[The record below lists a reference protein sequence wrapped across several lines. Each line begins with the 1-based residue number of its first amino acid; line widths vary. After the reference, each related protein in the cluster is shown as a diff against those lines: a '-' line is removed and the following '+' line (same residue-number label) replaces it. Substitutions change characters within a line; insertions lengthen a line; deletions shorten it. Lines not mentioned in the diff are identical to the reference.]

1 MKASKIQELRERRR
15 KIIIAGGG
23 DKIKARHEKG
33 LLTARERL
41 EALIQPETFQETG
54 MHIRHCGHHLSDLG
68 STASRTK

>member
-15 KIIIAGGG
+15 KIIIAGGE

-41 EALIQPETFQETG
+41 ERSLSAGNFSGNRHAYPPLRPTFWKRG
-54 MHIRHCGHHLSDLG
+54 
-68 STASRTK
+68 